1 MKKFGLVLL
10 AGVTAFT
17 LAACGGQSGG
27 KEDSFT
33 ATLTTGAEIPAP
45 EVGTATPT
53 GSVAATLSGDSDTLT
68 VSGNFSGL
76 TGPATMAHIHVGDTG
91 ATGGVV
97 CTLTIDNETSGDISG
112 DCQVRE
118 DGKIEDG
125 FINLQGLRDGDY
137 YVNVHTEA
145 NAPGEIRGQLE

>member
-1 MKKFGLVLL
+1 MKRFGLVLL

-27 KEDSFT
+27 LEDSFT

-53 GSVAATLSGDSDTLT
+53 GAVSATLSADSDTLS
-68 VSGNFSGL
+68 VSGTFSGL
-76 TGPATMAHIHVGDTG
+76 TGPAQAAHVHVGDTG

-97 CTLTIDNETSGDISG
+97 CTLTIDNDTSGNISG
-112 DCQVRE
+112 DCDVRE

-145 NAPGEIRGQLE
+145 NTAGEIRGQIE